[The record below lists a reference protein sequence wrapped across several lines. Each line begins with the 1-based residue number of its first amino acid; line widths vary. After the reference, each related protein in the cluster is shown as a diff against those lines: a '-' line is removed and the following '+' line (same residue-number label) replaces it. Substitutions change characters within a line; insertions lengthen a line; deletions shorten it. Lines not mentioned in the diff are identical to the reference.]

1 MAAPGRIREPG
12 DIGVTHR
19 EMDREGRQW
28 APDTQGDGEGGASV
42 NTRALRKE

>member
-19 EMDREGRQW
+19 ETDREGRQW
-28 APDTQGDGEGGASV
+28 APDTQGDGEGGA
-42 NTRALRKE
+42 REL